1 MLVCGGRAV
10 SKSLSFPLGI
20 HLKPWELLV
29 WLVALVIAVPILV
42 ILSQVFVNTSDTW
55 QHLATTVLP
64 DYLLNSLWLMLGVGI
79 GVMVIGVSTAWLVTN
94 CQFWGVGWW
103 QWLLLTP
110 LAAPAY
116 VLAYT
121 YTEFFAFEGPVQTW
135 LRELT
140 GWGYGDYW
148 FPNIRSLGGA
158 IAMLT
163 LVLYPYVF
171 LLARVAFLE
180 QATCSLEA
188 SRSLGCGPWRSF
200 WTVALPL
207 ARPAIAAGT
216 SLALMETLNDF
227 GTVQYFGVDTFT
239 VGIYRTWFGMGDKIA
254 AAQLASVLVVIVF
267 ALLLVEKWSRGKA
280 RYYNRGGDRPIPY
293 VLKGWRAA
301 LAWLV
306 CALPVFF
313 GLLLPGGLLL
323 YLAISYQQLQLSR
336 EFLEHASHSLILA
349 TLSAVLGVGIAL
361 LLAYGH
367 RLLPTVWMRWG
378 TQIAAMGYAIPG
390 TVIAVGILM
399 PLGWLDNVIND
410 VTEHLWGVEVG
421 LILSG
426 TITALIYAYLVRF
439 LAVSLGS
446 VEASLVKIHP
456 SLDEVART
464 LGRSPWNILRTVHF
478 PLMVPGLFTAAL
490 MIFVDVMKELPATL
504 VIRPFNFDT
513 LAIQVYR
520 FASDERLP
528 EAALSALALV
538 VVGLIPVICLGRQ
551 TRWAD

>member
-1 MLVCGGRAV
+1 LLGGNRLLKSIADPWRSLALLRRWDAV
-10 SKSLSFPLGI
+10 
-20 HLKPWELLV
+20 V
-29 WLVALVIAVPILV
+29 WLIAALIAVPILV
-42 ILSQVFVNTSDTW
+42 VLSQVFVNTGDTW
-55 QHLATTVLP
+55 QHLAETVLA
-64 DYLLNSLWLMLGVGI
+64 DYLLNSLWLMLGVGA
-79 GVMVIGVSTAWLVTN
+79 GVIIIGVSTAWLVTN
-94 CQFWGVGWW
+94 CQFWGARWW

-121 YTEFFAFEGPVQTW
+121 YTQFFSFEGVFQSF
-135 LRELT
+135 LRQIT
-140 GWGYGDYW
+140 GWEYGDYW

-158 IAMLT
+158 IAMLI

-188 SRSLGCGPWRSF
+188 SRSLGCNPWRSF

-239 VGIYRTWFGMGDKIA
+239 TGIYRTWFGMGEPTT

-267 ALLLVEKWSRGKA
+267 ALLVLEKWSRGKA

-293 VLKGWRAA
+293 KLRGWRAVG
-301 LAWLV
+301 AWFV

-313 GLLLPGGLLL
+313 GLLLPAGLLL
-323 YLAISYQQLQLSR
+323 YLAIAYQKVQLSD
-336 EFLEHASHSLILA
+336 EFWRHASHSLVLA
-349 TLSAVLGVGIAL
+349 TLAALLAVLLAL
-361 LLAYGH
+361 LLAYSH
-367 RLLPTVWMRWG
+367 RLVPTVIVRWG
-378 TQIAAMGYAIPG
+378 IQVAAMGYAIPG
-390 TVIAVGILM
+390 TVIAVGILI
-399 PLGWLDNVIND
+399 PLGWLDNRIND
-410 VTEHLWGVEVG
+410 LTSHFWGTEVG

-426 TITALIYAYLVRF
+426 TIAALIYAYLVRF
-439 LAVSLGS
+439 LAVSLSS
-446 VEASLVKIHP
+446 VEASLVKIRP

-464 LGRSPWNILRTVHF
+464 LGRSPFNILRTVHL
-478 PLMVPGLFTAAL
+478 PLMAPGLFTAG
-490 MIFVDVMKELPATL
+490 MMVFVDVMKELPATL

-520 FASDERLP
+520 FASDDRLP
-528 EAALSALALV
+528 EAAMSALALV
-538 VVGLIPVICLGRQ
+538 VVGLIPVVWLGRQ
-551 TRWAD
+551 TRWVE

>member
-1 MLVCGGRAV
+1 MI
-10 SKSLSFPLGI
+10 KSLS
-20 HLKPWELLV
+20 WRSLV
-29 WLVALVIAVPILV
+29 WLKRWDALVWLIAALIAIPILV
-42 ILSQVFVNTSDTW
+42 VLSQVFVNTGDTW
-55 QHLATTVLP
+55 QHLAETVLAN
-64 DYLLNSLWLMLGVGI
+64 YLLNSLWLMLGVGV
-79 GVMVIGVSTAWLVTN
+79 GVITIGVSTAWLVTN
-94 CQFWGVGWW
+94 CQFWGVRWW

-121 YTEFFAFEGPVQTW
+121 YTEFFAFEGRAQVW
-135 LRELT
+135 LRQIT
-140 GWGYGDYW
+140 GWQYGDYW
-148 FPNIRSLGGA
+148 FPNVRSLGGA
-158 IAMLT
+158 IAMLI

-239 VGIYRTWFGMGDKIA
+239 TGIYRTWFGMGEPIA
-254 AAQLASVLVVIVF
+254 AAQLASVLVVMVF
-267 ALLLVEKWSRGKA
+267 ALLVLEKWSRGKA
-280 RYYNRGGDRPIPY
+280 RYYNRGGDRPVPY
-293 VLKGWRAA
+293 QLRGWRATV
-301 LAWLV
+301 AWLV

-313 GLLLPGGLLL
+313 GLLLPAALLL
-323 YLAISYQQLQLSR
+323 YLAIAYQQVQLSE
-336 EFLEHASHSLILA
+336 EFWRHASHSLLLA
-349 TLSAVLGVGIAL
+349 TLAALLAVGLAL
-361 LLAYGH
+361 LLAYSH
-367 RLLPTVWMRWG
+367 RLVPTAAVRWG
-378 TQIAAMGYAIPG
+378 IQVAAMGYAIPG
-390 TVIAVGILM
+390 TVIAVGILI
-399 PLGWLDNVIND
+399 PLGWLDNRIND
-410 VTEHLWGVEVG
+410 MTEHLWGVDVG
-421 LILSG
+421 LIFSG

-446 VEASLVKIHP
+446 VEASLVKIRP
-456 SLDEVART
+456 CLDEVART
-464 LGRSPWNILRTVHF
+464 LGRSPFNILRTVHL
-478 PLMVPGLFTAAL
+478 PLMVPGLFTAG
-490 MIFVDVMKELPATL
+490 MMVFVDVMKELPATL

-528 EAALSALALV
+528 EAAISALALV
-538 VVGLIPVICLGRQ
+538 VVGLIPVIWLGRQ
-551 TRWAD
+551 TRWAE

>member
-1 MLVCGGRAV
+1 MPRSIAYPWRSLALLKRWEVLVGLIA
-10 SKSLSFPLGI
+10 
-20 HLKPWELLV
+20 
-29 WLVALVIAVPILV
+29 ALIAVPILV
-42 ILSQVFVNTSDTW
+42 VLSHVFVNTGDTW
-55 QHLATTVLP
+55 QHLTETVLV
-64 DYLLNSLWLMLGVGI
+64 DYLLNSLWLVLGVGV
-79 GVMVIGVSTAWLVTN
+79 GVILIGVSTAWLVTN
-94 CQFWGVGWW
+94 CRFWGVRWW

-121 YTEFFAFEGPVQTW
+121 YTEFFAFEGPVQSL
-135 LRELT
+135 LRQIT
-140 GWGYGDYW
+140 GWEYGDYW

-239 VGIYRTWFGMGDKIA
+239 TGIYRTWFGMGEPVT

-267 ALLLVEKWSRGKA
+267 ALLVVEKWSRGKA

-293 VLKGWRAA
+293 QLRGWRAA
-301 LAWLV
+301 VAWLV

-313 GLLLPGGLLL
+313 GLLLPAGLLL
-323 YLAISYQQLQLSR
+323 YLAIVYQQVQLSN
-336 EFLEHASHSLILA
+336 EFWQHASHSLILA
-349 TLSAVLGVGIAL
+349 TLAALLAVVLAL
-361 LLAYGH
+361 LLAYSR
-367 RLLPTVWMRWG
+367 RLVPTLLVRWG
-378 TQIAAMGYAIPG
+378 IQVAAMGYAIPG

-399 PLGWLDNVIND
+399 PLGWLDNRIND
-410 VTEHLWGVEVG
+410 ITNHLWGTDVG
-421 LILSG
+421 LIFSG

-439 LAVSLGS
+439 LAVSLSS
-446 VEASLVKIHP
+446 VEASLVKIRP
-456 SLDEVART
+456 SLEEVART
-464 LGRSPWNILRTVHF
+464 LGRSPFNILWTVHL
-478 PLMVPGLFTAAL
+478 PLMVPGLFTAG
-490 MIFVDVMKELPATL
+490 MMVFVDVMKELPATL

-513 LAIQVYR
+513 LAVQVYR
-520 FASDERLP
+520 LASDERLP
-528 EAALSALALV
+528 EAAMSALALV
-538 VVGLIPVICLGRQ
+538 VVGLIPVIWLGRQ
-551 TRWAD
+551 TRWVE

>member
-1 MLVCGGRAV
+1 MLKSIADPWRSLALLRRWDAV
-10 SKSLSFPLGI
+10 
-20 HLKPWELLV
+20 V
-29 WLVALVIAVPILV
+29 WLIAALIAVPILV
-42 ILSQVFVNTSDTW
+42 VLSQVFVNTGDTW
-55 QHLATTVLP
+55 QHLAETVLA
-64 DYLLNSLWLMLGVGI
+64 DYLLNSLWLMLGVGA
-79 GVMVIGVSTAWLVTN
+79 GVIIIGVSTAWLVTN
-94 CQFWGVGWW
+94 CQFWGARWW

-121 YTEFFAFEGPVQTW
+121 YTQFFSFEGVFQSF
-135 LRELT
+135 LRQIT
-140 GWGYGDYW
+140 GWEYGDYW

-158 IAMLT
+158 IAMLI

-188 SRSLGCGPWRSF
+188 SRSLGCNPWRSF

-239 VGIYRTWFGMGDKIA
+239 TGIYRTWFGMGEPTT

-267 ALLLVEKWSRGKA
+267 ALLVLEKWSRGKA
-280 RYYNRGGDRPIPY
+280 RYYNRGGDRPMPY
-293 VLKGWRAA
+293 QLRGWRAA
-301 LAWLV
+301 AAWLV

-313 GLLLPGGLLL
+313 GLLLPAGLLL
-323 YLAISYQQLQLSR
+323 YLAIAYQKVQLSD
-336 EFLEHASHSLILA
+336 EFWRHASHSLVLA
-349 TLSAVLGVGIAL
+349 TLAALLAVLLAL
-361 LLAYGH
+361 LLAYSH
-367 RLLPTVWMRWG
+367 RLVPTVIVRWG
-378 TQIAAMGYAIPG
+378 IQVAAMGYAIPG

-399 PLGWLDNVIND
+399 PLGWLDNRIND
-410 VTEHLWGVEVG
+410 LTGHFWGTEVG

-426 TITALIYAYLVRF
+426 TIAALIYTYLVRF
-439 LAVSLGS
+439 LAVSLSS
-446 VEASLVKIHP
+446 VEASLVKIRP

-464 LGRSPWNILRTVHF
+464 LGRSPFNILRTVHL
-478 PLMVPGLFTAAL
+478 PLMAPGLFTAG
-490 MIFVDVMKELPATL
+490 MMVFVDVMKELPATL

-520 FASDERLP
+520 FASDDRLP
-528 EAALSALALV
+528 EAAMSALALV
-538 VVGLIPVICLGRQ
+538 VVGLIPVVWLGRQ
-551 TRWAD
+551 TRWVE

>member
-1 MLVCGGRAV
+1 MSYPWRA
-10 SKSLSFPLGI
+10 LGV
-20 HLKPWELLV
+20 LKRWDTLV
-29 WLVALVIAVPILV
+29 WLIAALIAVPIV
-42 ILSQVFVNTSDTW
+42 VVLSQVFVNTGDTW
-55 QHLATTVLP
+55 QHLAETVLA

-79 GVMVIGVSTAWLVTN
+79 GVITIGVSTAWLVTN
-94 CQFWGVGWW
+94 CQFWGVRWW

-121 YTEFFAFEGPVQTW
+121 YTEFFAFEGPVQSF
-135 LRELT
+135 LRQVT
-140 GWGYGDYW
+140 GWQFGDYW

-158 IAMLT
+158 IAMLI

-239 VGIYRTWFGMGDKIA
+239 TGIYRTWFGMGEPVA
-254 AAQLASVLVVIVF
+254 AAQLASVLVAIVF
-267 ALLLVEKWSRGKA
+267 ALLVLEKKSRGNA
-280 RYYNRGGDRPIPY
+280 RYYNRGGERPTPY
-293 VLKGWRAA
+293 QLRGWRAVV
-301 LAWLV
+301 AWWI

-313 GLLLPGGLLL
+313 GLLLPAGLLL
-323 YLAISYQQLQLSR
+323 YLAIAYQQVQLSE
-336 EFLEHASHSLILA
+336 EFWRHASHSLVLA
-349 TLSAVLGVGIAL
+349 TVAALLAVVLSL
-361 LLAYGH
+361 LLAYTH
-367 RLLPTVWMRWG
+367 RLVPTLIVRWG
-378 TQIAAMGYAIPG
+378 IQVAAMGYAIPG
-390 TVIAVGILM
+390 TVIAVGILI
-399 PLGWLDNVIND
+399 PLGWLDNRIND
-410 VTEHLWGVEVG
+410 LTYHLWGVEVG
-421 LILSG
+421 LIFSG
-426 TITALIYAYLVRF
+426 TITALVYAYLVRF
-439 LAVSLGS
+439 LAVSLSS
-446 VEASLVKIHP
+446 VEASLVKIRP
-456 SLDEVART
+456 SLDEAART
-464 LGRSPWNILRTVHF
+464 LGRSPANILRTIHL
-478 PLMVPGLFTAAL
+478 PLMVPGLFTAG
-490 MIFVDVMKELPATL
+490 MMVFVDVMKELPATL

-538 VVGLIPVICLGRQ
+538 VVGLIPVIWLGRQ
-551 TRWAD
+551 TRWAE